1 MTKNAAPTKAKINEA
16 LIIAVEE
23 ASRARGERMTDVR
36 REAVLAL
43 AQLKQPQSAYK
54 ILDIINIKRCKKLSA
69 MSLYRALDYL
79 VALGFAV
86 KIDSTNSYA
95 LCSNGGDCHDHVMIV
110 CDKCGSLDEVHDSK
124 AFTILKKLADACGH
138 ALRNH
143 AVEIHG
149 LCEKCH

>member
-1 MTKNAAPTKAKINEA
+1 MTRNAAPTKAKINKA
-16 LIIAVEE
+16 LILAVEE
-23 ASRARGERMTDVR
+23 ASRSRGKRMTDVR

-43 AQLKQPQSAYK
+43 AALQQPQSAYK
-54 ILDIINIKRCKKLSA
+54 ILDLINKKRGKKLSA

-79 VALGFAV
+79 VELGFAV
-86 KIDSTNSYA
+86 KIDSANSYA
-95 LCSNGGDCHDHVMIV
+95 LCRDGGDCHHHVMIV

-124 AFTILKKLADACGH
+124 ALASIKKLADACGH

-143 AVEIHG
+143 AVEVHG

>member
-1 MTKNAAPTKAKINEA
+1 MGNNEA
-16 LIIAVEE
+16 LIAEVEA

-36 REAVLAL
+36 REAVRAL
-43 AQLKQPQSAYK
+43 AALKQPQSAYK
-54 ILDIINIKRCKKLSA
+54 ILEGINKKRGKKLSA
-69 MSLYRALDYL
+69 MSLYRALDYW

-95 LCSNGGDCHDHVMIV
+95 LCRGAGDCHNHVMIV
-110 CDKCGSLDEVHDSK
+110 CDKCGSLDEVHDDK
-124 AFTILKKLADACGH
+124 AFSSLKKLADARGH

-143 AVEIHG
+143 AIEIHG